1 MKHFDL
7 NIPEE
12 KQKHDIVNQIIA
24 LGLNSLVMK
33 PDDTL
38 VEEFSKE
45 SFQRVIECWDL
56 LNDSI
61 KFKIFKLKAIDF
73 AEFLKKEVK

>member
-1 MKHFDL
+1 METLTL
-7 NIPEE
+7 NTSEE

-33 PDDTL
+33 PDDL
-38 VEEFSKE
+38 LIEEFSKE
-45 SFQRVIECWDL
+45 SFPRIIECWDL

-61 KFKIFKLKAIDF
+61 KFKIFKLRVVDF